1 MVKRSATSELTDLRD
16 LAGHIVEDA
25 GKLLSQQV
33 DLLRAEVRQ
42 ELRQAAGAAVSV
54 ASGSGLAAAAG
65 ILSGMMLAHLLHKAS
80 GLPLW
85 ASYGAV
91 GGALGAAGYGLL
103 RSGGK
108 GLAGL
113 HLIPPQTAQAVK
125 ENLTWL
131 KQELTPAAT

>member
-1 MVKRSATSELTDLRD
+1 V
-16 LAGHIVEDA
+16 
-25 GKLLSQQV
+25 
-33 DLLRAEVRQ
+33 
-42 ELRQAAGAAVSV
+42 AAG
-54 ASGSGLAAAAG
+54 GGLAAAAG
-65 ILSGMMLAHLLHKAS
+65 ILSGMMLAQLLHRAT

-91 GGALGAAGYGLL
+91 GGALGAAGAALL